1 MTMKSN
7 AKKMMTIAIAALGM
21 VACSNNELFDEAAIE
36 KDIKA
41 AYAESFTK
49 KYPEVSL
56 NQSWDYSCKSFN
68 YGLPGNDNNKA
79 RTRAGEDDYS
89 FGDWYYVEKAAID
102 YMHQEL
108 PEGIN
113 NKSKGNPFVMTVP
126 SEDFTIVP
134 IYQGIASATWKLHVV
149 VGNQDYSV
157 WYKNDR
163 IEIKDIGSQ
172 EWHSTVRPSWENGSE
187 WWHELTFNSD
197 GSNIHMP
204 DGRVNLVTDVR
215 SKEINF
221 HNMPVGEPMYF
232 YLKIHTTGNDEWHY
246 MHDQYAEQSSLKG
259 MMIALDIDKPTNLPA
274 DYKAMIV
281 GCEDADQ
288 RDSDWDF
295 NDVVFMIYGKEKP
308 EVIDVTEGTPIV
320 QTRSARYFIEDLGAT
335 DDFDF
340 NDIVIDVE
348 QSITSTPIL
357 TNGVV
362 TGIKPGETKQKAI
375 VRHLGGTL
383 PFKLKIG
390 NTELEEMGGQQTFQ
404 TSPDLEFDVT
414 GWNPDTHNIRV
425 QVQQKDNQGV
435 YNNVVFP
442 KAGEA
447 PMIIAVDPS
456 QDWMPER
463 QSVPSEWFSVVD

>member
-1 MTMKSN
+1 
-7 AKKMMTIAIAALGM
+7 
-21 VACSNNELFDEAAIE
+21 
-36 KDIKA
+36 
-41 AYAESFTK
+41 
-49 KYPEVSL
+49 
-56 NQSWDYSCKSFN
+56 
-68 YGLPGNDNNKA
+68 
-79 RTRAGEDDYS
+79 
-89 FGDWYYVEKAAID
+89 
-102 YMHQEL
+102 
-108 PEGIN
+108 
-113 NKSKGNPFVMTVP
+113 
-126 SEDFTIVP
+126 
-134 IYQGIASATWKLHVV
+134 
-149 VGNQDYSV
+149 
-157 WYKNDR
+157 
-163 IEIKDIGSQ
+163 
-172 EWHSTVRPSWENGSE
+172 
-187 WWHELTFNSD
+187 
-197 GSNIHMP
+197 
-204 DGRVNLVTDVR
+204 
-215 SKEINF
+215 
-221 HNMPVGEPMYF
+221 
-232 YLKIHTTGNDEWHY
+232 
-246 MHDQYAEQSSLKG
+246 
-259 MMIALDIDKPTNLPA
+259 
-274 DYKAMIV
+274 
-281 GCEDADQ
+281 
-288 RDSDWDF
+288 
-295 NDVVFMIYGKEKP
+295 MIYGKEKP

-463 QSVPSEWFSVVD
+463 QSVPSEWFNVVD